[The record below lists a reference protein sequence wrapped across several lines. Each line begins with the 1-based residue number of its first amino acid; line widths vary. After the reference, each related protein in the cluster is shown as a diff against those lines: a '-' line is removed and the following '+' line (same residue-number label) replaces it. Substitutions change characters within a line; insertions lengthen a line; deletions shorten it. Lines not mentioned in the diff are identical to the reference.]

1 MKISVRYISLLL
13 FTCLVSLSQAQE
25 AAYYE
30 PESEKGQWSVG
41 AFTGFTQFYGD
52 VSERNIIQKWTD
64 NETKLNY
71 GIVFGRKMNSWLTL
85 RGQYLTTDLTSK
97 KTKIS
102 NGVEADL
109 SIDTKY
115 DEFSIQGKMHLNPLI
130 WKDRE
135 EKLPIQFY
143 LLAGPGYATWDANL
157 YMADKT
163 FVDDPAEVRINR
175 NSGSAVTFDLGA
187 GVDLKVYKNWNIML
201 ETALRG
207 VGSDKVDLSQGG
219 NLAIDVPFNISAGIN
234 YKFGVQKDEKGKQP
248 ERDIEKEEPEEEER
262 EIAQTEKGN
271 YERLPGEGP
280 DVLDFPANCKIS
292 EQRTTSGTQK
302 QQQTQSSAT
311 ASNSN
316 RSRTDRGSTNEQQSG
331 ARTGY
336 NESSAAGGFDQG
348 IVFSVQLLAT
358 SKPANISQ
366 FKQKHNITRQVRERS
381 SGGIYRYVAGQF
393 RHYDDAVSYSNR
405 MKRKGI
411 KGAFVVVFKDGRKVR
426 LTRELKNR

>member
-52 VSERNIIQKWTD
+52 VSERNIIEKWTD
-64 NETKLNY
+64 NETELNY

-102 NGVEADL
+102 NGIEADL

-115 DEFSIQGKMHLNPLI
+115 DEFSIHGKMHLNPLI
-130 WKDRE
+130 WKDRD
-135 EKLPIQFY
+135 EKSPIQFY

-157 YMADKT
+157 YMADRT
-163 FVDDPAEVRINR
+163 FVDDPAEIRINR

-262 EIAQTEKGN
+262 QIAQTEKGN

-280 DVLDFPANCKIS
+280 DVLDFPSNCKIS
-292 EQRTTSGTQK
+292 EQRKTSGTQK
-302 QQQTQSSAT
+302 QQRSQSSS
-311 ASNSN
+311 ASSD
-316 RSRTDRGSTNEQQSG
+316 RSRTDRSRASQSQQRGQADS
-331 ARTGY
+331 
-336 NESSAAGGFDQG
+336 NESSAAGGFDEG
-348 IVFSVQLLAT
+348 VVFSVQILAT

-366 FKQKHNITRQVRERS
+366 FKQKHNITRKVRERR

-393 RHYDDAVSYSNR
+393 RHFDDAVSFNNR
-405 MKRKGI
+405 MKSKGI
-411 KGAFVVVFKDGRKVR
+411 NDAFVVVFKDGRKIK